1 MTNLPELTELCRLIG
16 CSGLDPDICKNNP
29 QKCSIIRK
37 LTVKEGKME
46 TVWLRTTN
54 KEYWFREAK

>member
-16 CSGLDPDICKNNP
+16 CSGLDPDMCKNSP

-37 LTVKEGKME
+37 LTVKE
-46 TVWLRTTN
+46 V
-54 KEYWFREAK
+54 KEEYIREMLN

>member
-16 CSGLDPDICKNNP
+16 CSGLDPDMCKNNP

-37 LTVKEGKME
+37 LTVKEGKE
-46 TVWLRTTN
+46 
-54 KEYWFREAK
+54 EYIREMLNEWYR